1 MSQPARKV
9 ALVTGAASGIGAA
22 TAARFCRDGMHVV
35 LTDIADD
42 AGAALVEKLGE
53 RATYRRLDVTS
64 PEDWSATIDAVS
76 DAHGRLDALVHNA
89 GGGFSTDIETLTLQ
103 QWRAVFALN
112 VESVV
117 LGTQAALPLMRRS
130 GDGGSIVIVSSV
142 AGLIGV
148 PQLPAYG
155 AAKAAVRNLAKTI
168 ALHCAAKGDEIRC
181 NSIHPGFTDT
191 PLVEKLASLSKD
203 PARAMDKL
211 SQAAPLRRLGKVEEV
226 AALVAH
232 LASDDAAFITGAE
245 FPIDGG
251 LTAR

>member
-1 MSQPARKV
+1 MDQPAAKV

-22 TAARFCRDGMHVV
+22 TAARLHQSGAHVV

-42 AGAALVEKLGE
+42 AGVSLAARLGE

-64 PEDWSATIDAVS
+64 SEDWAATIDAVS
-76 DAHGRLDALVHNA
+76 TAHGRLDVLVHNA
-89 GGGFSTDIETLTLQ
+89 GGGFSGDIESLTLP

-117 LGTQAALPLMRRS
+117 LGTQLALPLMRRS
-130 GDGGSIVIVSSV
+130 GEGGAIVIVSSV

-148 PQLPAYG
+148 PELPAYG
-155 AAKAAVRNLAKTI
+155 AAKAAVRNFAKTV
-168 ALHCAAKGDEIRC
+168 ALHCAAKGDGIRC

-191 PLVEKLASLSKD
+191 PMVAALASLSKD
-203 PARAMDKL
+203 PARAMQKL
-211 SQAAPLRRLGKVEEV
+211 SQAAPLGRMGKVEEV
-226 AALVAH
+226 ASLIAY

-245 FPIDGG
+245 LPIDGG
-251 LTAR
+251 LTTR